1 MGIGTGLGVEHVV
14 PPAEA
19 GSVVANELFVVNVV
33 VLGASPDRQE
43 VAQAPG
49 EVVAAVGVDGLEET
63 EGDPDVHGQEVKLA
77 GDGEDK
83 DGRSD
88 DTDTEET
95 SLNGRSVLSSQ
106 TERSRVKV
114 VHLVDASVERAV
126 VKSAVEPVVPGVFHD
141 EEESNLPSHGE
152 DRGERD
158 AVVHAEVGGNGV
170 EEPDLRQFG
179 GEVADE
185 DDGGAIP
192 LLLQGGDLLVLNLVL
207 VEVRDL
213 VHDHERNAAAEV
225 DDLVHEEA
233 EETGRQSIV
242 VHPQVPSLS
251 ERPELGFIFSQK
263 FEEEKKT
270 YRPETLKQVQVNI
283 VFANFLEDVEVG
295 LRLVQRAECRVP
307 IKKVAS

>member
-1 MGIGTGLGVEHVV
+1 MGIGTGLGVKHVV

-33 VLGASPDRQE
+33 VLSAGPDRQE

-63 EGDPDVHGQEVKLA
+63 QSDPDVHGQEVELA
-77 GDGEDK
+77 GDGEDQ

-88 DTDTEET
+88 DTDSKQTR
-95 SLNGRSVLSSQ
+95 LNGRGVLSSQ
-106 TERSRVKV
+106 AERSRVQV
-114 VHLVDASVERAV
+114 VHLVDAPVQRAV
-126 VKSAVEPVVPGVFHD
+126 VKSAVEPVVPGVLHD
-141 EEESNLPSHGE
+141 EEEGNLPSHGE
-152 DRGERD
+152 DRGEWN

-192 LLLQGGDLLVLNLVL
+192 LLFQGGDLLVLNLVL
-207 VEVRDL
+207 VEVGDL
-213 VHDHERNAAAEV
+213 VHDHEGKAAAEV

-233 EETGRQSIV
+233 HETGRQSVI
-242 VHPQVPSLS
+242 VHPQVP
-251 ERPELGFIFSQK
+251 G
-263 FEEEKKT
+263 
-270 YRPETLKQVQVNI
+270 
-283 VFANFLEDVEVG
+283 LE
-295 LRLVQRAECRVP
+295 
-307 IKKVAS
+307 